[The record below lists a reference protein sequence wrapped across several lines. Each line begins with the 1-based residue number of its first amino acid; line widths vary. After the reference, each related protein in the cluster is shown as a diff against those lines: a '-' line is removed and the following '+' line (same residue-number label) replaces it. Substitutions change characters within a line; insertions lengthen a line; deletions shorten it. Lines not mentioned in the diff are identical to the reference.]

1 MRLYFAGGLNE
12 QQTPNIYECGE
23 GYNFEL
29 GMKQSKLV
37 PRKPYALKGTATNAS
52 AINGFVQLVK
62 RDSTE
67 TTLVQAGDTVYLWD
81 GDSSFTSKGTV
92 STSSRLRDTY
102 WSLGD
107 YSIITDTAKATVVKK
122 WDGTTFST
130 MTTGLGTNLYAKY
143 GIVHQGRVWLAN
155 VTTSTDTPHL
165 MVASKFEDPTVY
177 DTAQRAVTGTFS
189 TGAEAFYMLSPDL
202 KPING
207 FAVFYNQLVMSTEG
221 GRLYVL
227 TGTGTSSYK
236 WTDYYAGSCAS
247 GTESICNIGN
257 DVVYM
262 KAGGGIDLLKSTV
275 NSGDVETDDLSR
287 WILTTTADAVA
298 TSVVYDQKNQKVFF
312 FISGKVLVLFKD
324 LIGSEMS
331 PWSVYKTQE
340 TFAFATNGAKYMKQP
355 GTQVYTVYFGDSV
368 GRIFDMNGDA
378 GGGDAGSQSIAVL
391 RRTRYIANGEGG
403 DQKGGGALSALTHNV
418 SGLVSYRRI
427 ATSCDLSVTF
437 DWGDEYNRSTSVIP
451 LKGSPTASAGVYF
464 GSGSYFSGTAY
475 FSQGSAYARKIS
487 SQSFS
492 PTGKGPGC
500 FIEASL
506 DTSTD
511 FQIDYIDVQ

>member
-1 MRLYFAGGLNE
+1 
-12 QQTPNIYECGE
+12 
-23 GYNFEL
+23 
-29 GMKQSKLV
+29 
-37 PRKPYALKGTATNAS
+37 
-52 AINGFVQLVK
+52 
-62 RDSTE
+62 
-67 TTLVQAGDTVYLWD
+67 
-81 GDSSFTSKGTV
+81 
-92 STSSRLRDTY
+92 
-102 WSLGD
+102 
-107 YSIITDTAKATVVKK
+107 
-122 WDGTTFST
+122 
-130 MTTGLGTNLYAKY
+130 
-143 GIVHQGRVWLAN
+143 
-155 VTTSTDTPHL
+155 